1 MSGEDWEQFGFR
13 PSGPVIGAGSVP
25 EPPRRTPTS
34 RLVLPTR
41 ASTSLS
47 IWFTSLFA
55 GLTLLSIGAGWLLGM
70 LQLAHVPA
78 ALVAW
83 ALGTAGYGLVAMR
96 LTALHWSLFEP
107 LHQQIQKVATGDF
120 SAATEP
126 PQDMLAHPQVRTLAE
141 GIRKVTEQLRGFHEL
156 GVEQLILEK
165 AELEAVIFS
174 MTEGLVIYDLD
185 FNPVLTNPA
194 LRQIAQPGVH
204 KTAFL
209 EPRNLFLS
217 RWADAEHIKD
227 IERQMRAKPERP
239 RVDIVELSSP
249 RQFLKRYSSPLFN
262 QDRRQIGH
270 LVIFHDVTTE
280 IEADRMKSEFISN
293 ASHELRTPVTSMKVL
308 VENVTDM
315 MEDVH
320 NLADIARQNQF
331 EEDFT
336 ELEKAIEAAKG
347 HIRDV
352 YAEANRMHQL
362 VNDLLD
368 VSKLNSKNAEL
379 NLTQLDAARV
389 IEEAVATVQPQAK
402 QKEIEINISIPGE
415 IELVADRVRLRQILV
430 NLLGNAVKYTQNQ
443 GQVLLAVQNL
453 GDVWE
458 FAVTDNGIGIP
469 EEDLPHIFDRFFRV
483 GRDRA
488 RVQGSGGSGLG
499 LSIAKAAIEN
509 HGGQLVAESEVGKG
523 TTFRFTIPTTLEAT
537 VPAATAAEEPSPA
550 STKAWLL

>member
-1 MSGEDWEQFGFR
+1 MSAPENWDEYGFR
-13 PSGPVIGAGSVP
+13 PSGPVIGTAKVAERP
-25 EPPRRTPTS
+25 KRTPTE

-41 ASTSLS
+41 ASTSLA
-47 IWFTSLFA
+47 IWFTALFSALTLA
-55 GLTLLSIGAGWLLGM
+55 GLGVGWALGM
-70 LQLAHVPA
+70 LQANVLPA
-78 ALVAW
+78 ALAAW
-83 ALGTAGYGLVAMR
+83 AIATLGYWLVSIR
-96 LTALHWSLFEP
+96 LAALHWELFEP

-120 SAATEP
+120 NVPEP
-126 PQDMLAHPQVRTLAE
+126 PAAAMAHPQVRTLAE
-141 GIRKVTEQLRGFHEL
+141 GIRKLTDQLRGFHEL

-217 RWADAEHIKD
+217 RWADPEHIKEV
-227 IERQMRAKPERP
+227 ERQMRAAPERP
-239 RVDIVELSSP
+239 RVDIVELENP

-262 QDRRQIGH
+262 QDRKQIGH

-320 NLADIARQNQF
+320 NMSDIARQNQF
-331 EEDFT
+331 AEDFE
-336 ELEKAIEAAKG
+336 ELDKAIEAAKG

-379 NLTQLDAARV
+379 NLQQLDAARV
-389 IEEAVATVQPQAK
+389 IEEAVATVLPQAR
-402 QKEIEINISIPGE
+402 QKEIEMKISMPGE

-430 NLLGNAVKYTQNQ
+430 NLLGNAVKYTQNT
-443 GQVLLAVQNL
+443 GEVLLAVQNL

-469 EEDLPHIFDRFFRV
+469 PEDLPHIFDRFFRV

-499 LSIAKAAIEN
+499 LTIVKAAVQN
-509 HGGQLVAESEVGKG
+509 HGGQIVAESEIGKG
-523 TTFRFTIPTTLEAT
+523 STIRFTIPATLEAT
-537 VPAATAAEEPSPA
+537 VPQAADAAPAEPR
-550 STKAWLL
+550 KAWLL

>member
-1 MSGEDWEQFGFR
+1 VAPDGLEDYGFR
-13 PSGPVIGAGSVP
+13 PSGPVIGARNVL
-25 EPPRRTPTS
+25 EPPRRTPTA

-55 GLTLLSIGAGWLLGM
+55 GLTLLAIGAGWLLGM
-70 LQLAHVPA
+70 LQVGHLPA

-83 ALGTAGYGLVAMR
+83 ALGTAGYGLVAIR

-120 SAATEP
+120 TVAEP
-126 PQDMLAHPQVRTLAE
+126 PQEVLLHPQVRTLAE

-217 RWADAEHIKD
+217 RWADADHIKD
-227 IERQMRAKPERP
+227 IERQMRANPERP
-239 RVDIVELSSP
+239 RVDIVELAGP

-262 QDRRQIGH
+262 QERRQIGH

-320 NLADIARQNQF
+320 NMADIARQNQF
-331 EEDFT
+331 PEDFE
-336 ELEKAIEAAKG
+336 ELEKAVEAAKG

-379 NLTQLDAARV
+379 NLTSLDAARV

-458 FAVTDNGIGIP
+458 FGVTDNGIGIP
-469 EEDLPHIFDRFFRV
+469 PEDLPHIFDRFFRV

-537 VPAATAAEEPSPA
+537 VPAATTEEAPPA
-550 STKAWLL
+550 QRKAWLL

>member
-1 MSGEDWEQFGFR
+1 MSTAPDPWDEYGFR
-13 PSGPVIGAGSVP
+13 PGGPKVGRAAVP
-25 EPPRRTPTS
+25 EPSRRAPTA

-41 ASTSLS
+41 ASTSMA
-47 IWFTSLFA
+47 IWFTALFA
-55 GLTLLSIGAGWLLGM
+55 CLTAGGIAAGYFLGILQASHLPAIAAAWVLSI
-70 LQLAHVPA
+70 
-78 ALVAW
+78 
-83 ALGTAGYGLVAMR
+83 AGYGLVSVR
-96 LTALHWSLFEP
+96 LAALHWSLFEP

-120 SAATEP
+120 SAADP
-126 PQDMLAHPQVRTLAE
+126 PGELLAHPQVRTLAE

-217 RWADAEHIKD
+217 RWAEPEHIKE
-227 IERQMRAKPERP
+227 IERQMRLNPERP
-239 RVDIVELSSP
+239 RVDIVELENP

-308 VENVTDM
+308 IENITDM
-315 MEDVH
+315 IEDVH
-320 NLADIARQNQF
+320 NNADIARQNQF
-331 EEDFT
+331 PEDFE
-336 ELEKAIEAAKG
+336 ELDRSIEAVKG

-368 VSKLNSKNAEL
+368 VSKLNSKNVEL
-379 NLTQLDAARV
+379 NLQELDAARV
-389 IEEAVATVQPQAK
+389 IEEAVATVGPQAR
-402 QKEIEINISIPGE
+402 QKDIEINISIPGE
-415 IELVADRVRLRQILV
+415 ITLVADRVRLRQILV
-430 NLLGNAVKYTQNQ
+430 NLLGNAVKYTQNR

-458 FAVTDNGIGIP
+458 FAVVDNGIGIP
-469 EEDLPHIFDRFFRV
+469 PEDLPHIFDRFFRV

-488 RVQGSGGSGLG
+488 RVQGAGGSGLG
-499 LSIAKAAIEN
+499 LSIAKAAVEH
-509 HGGQLVAESEVGKG
+509 HGGQIFAESEVGKG
-523 TTFRFTIPTTLEAT
+523 TTFRFTIPATLQAK
-537 VPAATAAEEPSPA
+537 VPVAPNEDKPTEPR
-550 STKAWLL
+550 KAWLL

>member
-1 MSGEDWEQFGFR
+1 MAF
-13 PSGPVIGAGSVP
+13 
-25 EPPRRTPTS
+25 
-34 RLVLPTR
+34 
-41 ASTSLS
+41 
-47 IWFTSLFA
+47 WFTALFA
-55 GLTLLSIGAGWLLGM
+55 GLTASGITAGFFLRILQMPHLPAVAAAWGLSVAGY
-70 LQLAHVPA
+70 
-78 ALVAW
+78 ALVS
-83 ALGTAGYGLVAMR
+83 VR
-96 LTALHWSLFEP
+96 LASVHWSLFEP

-120 SAATEP
+120 SAVEP
-126 PQDMLAHPQVRTLAE
+126 PSHVLMHPQVRTLAE
-141 GIRKVTEQLRGFHEL
+141 GIKKVTEQLRGFHDL
-156 GVEQLILEK
+156 GVEQLILER

-217 RWADAEHIKD
+217 RWADSEHVKD
-227 IERQMRAKPERP
+227 IERQMRVKPERP
-239 RVDIVELSSP
+239 RVDIVELENP
-249 RQFLKRYSSPLFN
+249 RQFLKRYSSPLFSS
-262 QDRRQIGH
+262 DRRQIGH

-320 NLADIARQNQF
+320 NNADIARQNQF
-331 EEDFT
+331 PEDFE
-336 ELEKAIEAAKG
+336 ELDKSIEEVKG
-347 HIRDV
+347 HVRDV

-379 NLTQLDAARV
+379 NLQVLDAARV

-402 QKEIEINISIPGE
+402 QKDLEMNISIPGE
-415 IELVADRVRLRQILV
+415 ITLVADRVRLRQILV
-430 NLLGNAVKYTQNQ
+430 NLLDNAVKYTQNQ

-453 GDVWE
+453 GEVWE
-458 FAVTDNGIGIP
+458 FAVVDNGIGIP
-469 EEDLPHIFDRFFRV
+469 PEDLPHIFDRFFRV

-509 HGGQLVAESEVGKG
+509 HGGQLFAESEVGRG
-523 TTFRFTIPTTLEAT
+523 TTFRFTIPATLQAT
-537 VPAATAAEEPSPA
+537 VPLAGSEGKVAEPR
-550 STKAWLL
+550 KAWLL

>member
-1 MSGEDWEQFGFR
+1 MAPDGLEDYGFR
-13 PSGPVIGAGSVP
+13 PSGPVIGARNVL
-25 EPPRRTPTS
+25 EPPRRTPTA

-55 GLTLLSIGAGWLLGM
+55 GLTLLAIGAGWLLGM
-70 LQLAHVPA
+70 LQVGHLPA

-83 ALGTAGYGLVAMR
+83 ALGTAGYGLVAIR

-120 SAATEP
+120 TVAEP
-126 PQDMLAHPQVRTLAE
+126 PQEVLLHPQVRTLAE

-217 RWADAEHIKD
+217 RWADADHIKD
-227 IERQMRAKPERP
+227 IERQMRANPERP
-239 RVDIVELSSP
+239 RVDIVELAGP

-262 QDRRQIGH
+262 QERRQIGH

-320 NLADIARQNQF
+320 NMADIARQNQF
-331 EEDFT
+331 PEDFE
-336 ELEKAIEAAKG
+336 ELEKAVEAAKG

-379 NLTQLDAARV
+379 NLTSLDAARV

-458 FAVTDNGIGIP
+458 FGVTDNGIGIP
-469 EEDLPHIFDRFFRV
+469 PEDLPHIFDRFFRV

-537 VPAATAAEEPSPA
+537 VPAATTEEAPPA
-550 STKAWLL
+550 QRKAWLL